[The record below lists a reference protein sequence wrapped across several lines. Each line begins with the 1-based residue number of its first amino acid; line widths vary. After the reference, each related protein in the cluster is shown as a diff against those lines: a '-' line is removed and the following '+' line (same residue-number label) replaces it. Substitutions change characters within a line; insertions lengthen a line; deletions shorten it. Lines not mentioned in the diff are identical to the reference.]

1 MASVVR
7 QMNRETGELESVE
20 TMLKRFKKQVLK
32 DDILYECKIRE
43 HFMNPAEKR
52 REKAKRAKIRN
63 LKKIKKY

>member
-32 DDILYECKIRE
+32 DDILYECKKRE
-43 HFMNPAEKR
+43 HFMNAAEKR
-52 REKAKRAKIRN
+52 REKSKRARIRS
-63 LKKIKKY
+63 LKKSKKY

>member
-32 DDILYECKIRE
+32 DDILYE
-43 HFMNPAEKR
+43 
-52 REKAKRAKIRN
+52 
-63 LKKIKKY
+63 